1 VFDKYFC
8 PRVVARLRAGP
19 DAEWIESFLG
29 HLHHRAHAR
38 LTVQSYVRQ
47 AELFAGWLR
56 RRRTPITAVTDDDVR
71 AFIRR
76 QLHRSPATRQSAIGH
91 LVSHLRERRLVPPP
105 PAPRA
110 EPADRVITEFDA
122 HLRDA
127 AGLADATRLYSR
139 RYAREFLRSVF
150 GTRPISWSH
159 MQPRHVRAYVAGYG
173 TTGRCAAAG
182 VAAGAVR
189 RFLRWLEFRGRIDPA
204 LVAAVPTFRRW
215 RHAGLPR
222 PLTDD
227 QYRAVLAVTD
237 RATALG
243 RRGYAMILCM
253 GDLGLRCGEVAAL
266 TLGDLDATAGTLRI
280 AAGKSRRDRVLPL
293 PDRVRRA
300 LADYV
305 RRDRPVS
312 DDSHLFLRDRFPA
325 GGAVT
330 KDIVREAARRA
341 FARVPGCERHTGTHV
356 LRHTAATRLH
366 RAGADLKR
374 VADVLGHRSLDTTAG
389 YAKVDRARLDAV
401 ARPWPIAGEVRS

>member
-1 VFDKYFC
+1 MFDKYFC

-19 DAEWIESFLG
+19 DAEWLESFLG
-29 HLHHRAHAR
+29 HLHHRGHAR

-56 RRRTPITAVTDDDVR
+56 RRRTLITAVTDEDVR

-76 QLHRSPATRQSAIGH
+76 QLRRSPATRQSATRL
-91 LVSHLRERRLVPPP
+91 LVAHLRQQRLVPPP

-110 EPADRVITEFDA
+110 EPGERVIAEFDA

-127 AGLADATRLYSR
+127 AGLSDATRLYSR

-150 GTRPISWSH
+150 GTGPIGWSRIR
-159 MQPRHVRAYVAGYG
+159 PRHVRAYIAGYG
-173 TTGRCAAAG
+173 TTGRAAAAQ
-182 VAAGAVR
+182 VAAGAIR
-189 RFLRWLEFRGRIDPA
+189 RFLRWLEFRSRIDSA
-204 LVAAVPTFRRW
+204 LVAVVPTFRRW

-227 QYRAVLAVTD
+227 QYRAVLAVID

-243 RRGYAMILCM
+243 RRAFAMVLCM

-266 TLGDLDATAGTLRI
+266 ALGDFDAAAGTLHI
-280 AAGKSRRDRVLPL
+280 AAGKSRRGRVLPL

-312 DDSHLFLRDRFPA
+312 DAPHLFLRDRFPA

-341 FARVPGCERHTGTHV
+341 FARVPGCERYTGTHV

-389 YAKVDRARLDAV
+389 YAKVDRTRLRGV
-401 ARPWPIAGEVRS
+401 ARPWPTAEEVRS